1 MSYHSEEEQMPKF
14 TFTILKSFKD
24 YLSRQV
30 AEALMIHHSGDEL
43 LNSKNQYLARVVV
56 EENAFKKEEEN
67 QLGRNE
73 GTGGEDE
80 MGRIQ
85 YWPQRDKGWKRTT

>member
-1 MSYHSEEEQMPKF
+1 MPKF

-30 AEALMIHHSGDEL
+30 AEALMIHYSGDEL

-56 EENAFKKEEEN
+56 EENAFE
-67 QLGRNE
+67 R
-73 GTGGEDE
+73 
-80 MGRIQ
+80 
-85 YWPQRDKGWKRTT
+85 KRKTN